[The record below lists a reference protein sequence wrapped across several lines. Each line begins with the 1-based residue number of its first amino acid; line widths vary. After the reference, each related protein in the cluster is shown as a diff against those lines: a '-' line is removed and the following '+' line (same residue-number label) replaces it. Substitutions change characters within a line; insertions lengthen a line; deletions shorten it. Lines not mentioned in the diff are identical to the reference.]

1 MLRTMMATVLTG
13 FSIFACAQTVNLR
26 VVPGS
31 SAAYLYFPADGDSRS
46 VLKVIKETGMG
57 LTENYEVYF
66 TFENAPEEILCLN
79 TETSCEKTI
88 GQGTVAL
95 RISGDWV
102 PNNASMVLPMSGKFS
117 GACAGIDTTCQ
128 FSMQAGATHTVL
140 IKAGC
145 DAHDYSV
152 VKLGNGQEVL
162 CIGNSLDGQNNLL
175 LAAHNHTASGKRAK
189 TKKENWGNTSTTD
202 GKDNT
207 QTIQEKWSGSTGN
220 SAAHYC
226 SDDME
231 IGSGASQMMD
241 WYLPAIDELNMALA
255 GWYDDIFIISKNTYF
270 SSTEKSKKEIRG
282 LTWSSSE
289 TIKEPKLKYK
299 SDSKYNGETLCF
311 HSVAR

>member
-13 FSIFACAQTVNLR
+13 FSIFACAQSVR

-57 LTENYEVYF
+57 LTDNYEVYV
-66 TFENAPEEILCLN
+66 TFENEPEEILCLD

-88 GQGTVAL
+88 GKGMVAL

-102 PNNASMVLPMSGKFS
+102 PNNASMVLPMNGKFS
-117 GACAGIDTTCQ
+117 GACVGIDTTCQ
-128 FSMQAGATHTVL
+128 FSMQAGASHTVL

-145 DAHDYSV
+145 NARDYSV

-162 CIGNSLDGQNNLL
+162 CIGNSLDGQNNVL
-175 LAAHNHTASGKRAK
+175 LAAHNATASGKRVK
-189 TKKENWGNTSTTD
+189 TKKEYWDNTSTTD

-207 QTIQEKWSGSTGN
+207 QKIQEKWSGSSED

-226 SDDME
+226 SDAME
-231 IGSGASQMMD
+231 IGSGASKMMD
-241 WYLPAIDELNMALA
+241 WYLPAIEELKMALA
-255 GWYDDIFIISKNTYF
+255 GWYDDIFIISKNNTYF
-270 SSTEKSKKEIRG
+270 SSTEINKKKVKG
-282 LTWSSSE
+282 SSWSSSAE
-289 TIKEPKLKYK
+289 TIKEEKLKYK
-299 SDSKYNGETLCF
+299 DNGETLCF
-311 HSVAR
+311 HSMAR